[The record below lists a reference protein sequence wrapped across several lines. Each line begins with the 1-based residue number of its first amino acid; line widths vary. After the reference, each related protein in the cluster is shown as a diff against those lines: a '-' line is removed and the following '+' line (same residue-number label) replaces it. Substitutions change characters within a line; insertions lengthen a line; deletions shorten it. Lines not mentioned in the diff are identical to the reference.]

1 MASNTFHCDKVSAK
15 TSQPGVRQRRSDDGT
30 AAGVHAKSCS
40 PNDIYHNHR
49 MSTAS
54 DRVPSQN
61 FEAERFEDSPAQ
73 KVLHQLQEQMRSHC
87 SQLSQLRQQE
97 VLGGLAGAS
106 VGCCS
111 SATESESENR
121 GSLGTLPGGCAPTT
135 YSRDDT
141 RHGRRYSIGQT
152 LPQKLPSQIGRDQ
165 RHRRSESESL
175 PSLMA
180 ESGDRIVEHSC
191 ILKQLDTL
199 VQYQQQQLL
208 EVQQKQPLDM
218 ALLEK
223 IYWEQKKITRVC
235 FNYLL
240 LLSSKIYRHKTYS
253 QHLPFCMS
261 LWLSVSAGKLRT
273 TV

>member
-15 TSQPGVRQRRSDDGT
+15 TSQPGVHQRRSDDNT
-30 AAGVHAKSCS
+30 VASVHAKSCS
-40 PNDIYHNHR
+40 SNDVYHNHR
-49 MSTAS
+49 VCATS
-54 DRVPSQN
+54 DHVPSQK
-61 FEAERFEDSPAQ
+61 FEAEHFEDSPAQ
-73 KVLHQLQEQMRSHC
+73 KVLHQLQEQVRSQR
-87 SQLSQLRQQE
+87 SQLSQLCQRE
-97 VLGGLAGAS
+97 VLCGQSGAN
-106 VGCCS
+106 VGYCS
-111 SATESESENR
+111 LVTEKELENR
-121 GSLGTLPGGCAPTT
+121 GSLGTLPGGCSPAT
-135 YSRDDT
+135 YSRDDMQ
-141 RHGRRYSIGQT
+141 HGRRYSIGQT
-152 LPQKLPSQIGRDQ
+152 LPQKLPSQFGRDQ

-180 ESGDRIVEHSC
+180 KSGDKIVEHNC

-240 LLSSKIYRHKTYS
+240 LISKTYVCS
-253 QHLPFCMS
+253 QWLPFCMS
-261 LWLSVSAGKLRT
+261 LW
-273 TV
+273 